1 MTHYLHLV
9 KEYNKVHK
17 KENKMTLVSIIISVF
32 LVTTVFGMA
41 EMEIKTQ
48 KASMINQY
56 GNWHVMMKDI
66 TNEQAEL
73 ISSRPEIACSGWIF
87 TISKSG
93 SYTLKGKPIYPNA
106 VDKEMA
112 KQFGIKVQEG
122 NYPTKPNEMLINI
135 SAKERLKLTIGDS
148 IIINTPDKKIITL
161 EISGFCNDVSTLLKY
176 DGYGCILTP
185 EAMKVNF
192 PENSFAKRFYIQFKP
207 HKNMQKTI
215 DDISNELSIKKDKIH
230 ENKYLMAVLGQTKD
244 SYVVQLYT
252 TAGFLFLL
260 ILIAAILMI
269 SSSFNTTV
277 MKRIRFFGL
286 LRCIGASKEQVK
298 RYVLYE
304 GLRFSFKAIPIG
316 LLSGTVTVWILSAFL
331 RNVNPTYFSEMPV
344 FNVSLISLISG
355 AGVGLL
361 SVILASFSP
370 SKKASRV
377 SPLSA
382 INGEINESNNGIYKK
397 PVNIKNNKIDIAL
410 GMYHAY
416 TRKKNLFLM
425 VGSFSISIVLF
436 LCFSVGIDFTDQA
449 IKPARPWTPD
459 LSIVSKDNTQSISN
473 EVINKVA
480 ANPDV
485 KRAYGRAFSYNIP
498 VTVDES
504 KGKIDLVSY
513 EKNQFKW
520 STGQLVDGDI
530 KTVSEGIGN
539 VLLVYSKDLP
549 WKVGDKIKIST
560 TSYGTNTVNVAGIL
574 ATSPFDKQKGT
585 ETVICNEDTF
595 KRIIGNDHYTIIDIQ
610 LNKNANEENVKA
622 IQNLAKGY
630 VFSDQR
636 SSNAEVKA
644 VRFSFSV
651 FIYGFLVCIASIT
664 VFNIINSMNMSISAK
679 MKEYGCMRAIG
690 MSTEQLKR
698 MITAEAATYTICG
711 CIVGCIIGLPLHR
724 FIFMQAIN
732 TKWGLP
738 WAIPIHELIVII
750 FLVIIAT
757 YISIIGPINKIRKLD
772 IVTNIAE
779 Y

>member
-1 MTHYLHLV
+1 MNHYLDLV

-17 KENKMTLVSIIISVF
+17 KENKMTLISIIIAVF

-48 KASMINQY
+48 KISIINQY

-66 TNEQAEL
+66 TNEQSEL
-73 ISSRPEIACSGWIF
+73 ISARPETAYSGWIF
-87 TISKSG
+87 SIGKSG
-93 SYTLKGKPIYPNA
+93 GYTLKGKSIYPSG
-106 VDKEMA
+106 VGKEMA
-112 KQFGIKVQEG
+112 KQFGIQVQEG
-122 NYPTKPNEMLINI
+122 NYPVKSNEMLINS
-135 SAKERLKLTIGDS
+135 SAKERLKLNIGDEVT
-148 IIINTPDKKIITL
+148 INTSDKKAMKFK
-161 EISGFCNDVSTLLKY
+161 ISGFCNDVSTLLKY
-176 DGYGCILTP
+176 DGYGGILTP
-185 EAMKVNF
+185 EAVKINF

-207 HKNMQKTI
+207 HKNMQNTI
-215 DDISNELSIKKDKIH
+215 TDISNELSIEKNKIQQ
-230 ENKYLMAVLGQTKD
+230 NKYLMAVLGQTKD
-244 SYVVQLYT
+244 SYVGKLYT
-252 TAGFLFLL
+252 IAGFLFVL

-286 LRCIGASKEQVK
+286 LRCIGASKNQVK

-316 LLSGTVTVWILSAFL
+316 LSSGTIAVWMLSAFL
-331 RNVNPTYFSEMPV
+331 RNVNPSYFGEMPV

-355 AGVGLL
+355 ATVGFL
-361 SVILASFSP
+361 SVLLASFSP
-370 SKKASRV
+370 SKKASKV

-382 INGEINESNNGIYKK
+382 INGELDGSNNAIYKK
-397 PVNIKNNKIDIAL
+397 PVNIKNNKVDIAL

-436 LCFSVGIDFTDQA
+436 LCFSVGIDFTNQA

-459 LSIVSKDNTQSISN
+459 LSIVSKDNTQSIPN
-473 EVINKVA
+473 DMINKVV

-485 KRAYGRAFSYNIP
+485 KRAYGRAFSYKIP
-498 VTVDES
+498 VTVGES

-520 STGQLVDGDI
+520 SIGQLVEGDI
-530 KTVSEGIGN
+530 KMAVEGSGN
-539 VLLVYSKDLP
+539 VLLVYSKDLT

-560 TSYGTNTVNVAGIL
+560 ANGTNTVNIAGIL

-595 KRIIGNDHYTIIDIQ
+595 KRIIGKSDYTIIDIQ
-610 LNKNANEENVKA
+610 LNKNAIKENITA

-630 VFSDQR
+630 LFSDQR
-636 SSNAEVKA
+636 SSNEEARA
-644 VRFSFSV
+644 ARFSFSV
-651 FIYGFLVCIASIT
+651 FVYGFLVCIASIT

-698 MITAEAATYTICG
+698 MITAEAATYAICG
-711 CIVGCIIGLPLHR
+711 CIVGCIVGLPLHR
-724 FIFMQAIN
+724 SIFMQSITAR
-732 TKWGLP
+732 WGLP

-750 FLVIIAT
+750 FLVILAT
-757 YISIIGPINKIRKLD
+757 YVSIISPINKIRKLD
-772 IVTNIAE
+772 IVENIAE

>member
-17 KENKMTLVSIIISVF
+17 KENKMTLISIIIAVF

-41 EMEIKTQ
+41 EMEIKAQQT
-48 KASMINQY
+48 SMINEY
-56 GNWHVMMKDI
+56 GNWHIMLKDI

-73 ISSRPEIACSGWIF
+73 ISARPETAYAGWISG
-87 TISKSG
+87 IGKSG
-93 SYTLKGKPIYPNA
+93 DYTLKGKSICPNG
-106 VDKEMA
+106 VDEEMA
-112 KQFGIKVQEG
+112 KQFGIQVQEG
-122 NYPTKPNEMLINI
+122 GYPTEPNEMLINI
-135 SAKERLKLTIGDS
+135 SAKERLKLTIGDE
-148 IIINTPDKKIITL
+148 ITINTHDKKIITFK
-161 EISGFCNDVSTLLKY
+161 ISGFCNDVSSLLKY

-185 EAMKVNF
+185 EGMMNNF
-192 PENSFAKRFYIQFKP
+192 HENEYARRFYLQFKP
-207 HKNMQKTI
+207 HKNMQNTI
-215 DDISNELSIKKDKIH
+215 ADISNELSIGKDKIQQ
-230 ENKYLMAVLGQTKD
+230 NIYLMAVLGQTND

-252 TAGFLFLL
+252 IAGFLFIL

-269 SSSFNTTV
+269 AGSFNTTV

-286 LRCIGASKEQVK
+286 LRCIGASKNQVK

-355 AGVGLL
+355 ASVGFL

-370 SKKASRV
+370 SRKASRV

-382 INGEINESNNGIYKK
+382 INGEINESNNQIYKK
-397 PVNIKNNKIDIAL
+397 PVNTKNKKVDIAM

-416 TRKKNLFLM
+416 MRKKNLFLM

-436 LCFSVGIDFTDQA
+436 LCFSVGIDFMDQA
-449 IKPARPWTPD
+449 ITPAKPWTPD

-473 EVINKVA
+473 EVINKVT

-520 STGQLVDGDI
+520 STEQLVDGEI

-539 VLLVYSKDLP
+539 VLLVYSEDLP

-560 TSYGTNTVNVAGIL
+560 ANGTNTVNVAGIL
-574 ATSPFDKQKGT
+574 ATSPFDKQEGT
-585 ETVICNEDTF
+585 EIVICNEDTF
-595 KRIIGNDHYTIIDIQ
+595 KRIIGKSDYTIIDIQ
-610 LNKNANEENVKA
+610 LNKNATKENVTT
-622 IQNLAKGY
+622 IQNLAKSY

-636 SSNAEVKA
+636 SSNGEARA
-644 VRFSFSV
+644 ARFSFSV
-651 FIYGFLVCIASIT
+651 FIYAFLVCIASIT

-690 MSTEQLKR
+690 MTTEQLKR
-698 MITAEAATYTICG
+698 MITTEAATYTICG
-711 CIVGCIIGLPLHR
+711 CIVGCIIGLPLNR
-724 FIFMQAIN
+724 LIFMRSITA
-732 TKWGLP
+732 KWGLP
-738 WAIPIHELIVII
+738 WAIPIHELIIII
-750 FLVIIAT
+750 FLVTIAT
-757 YISIIGPINKIRKLD
+757 YVSIIGPINKIRKLN
-772 IVTNIAE
+772 IVENITE